1 MTAAPFK
8 RCYCTAQRGFLAV
21 ALLLAFAFLGSTSV
35 RAQITSNRARSKG
48 PRAIAI
54 LEFDEKKRVHLV
66 PVTIMLN
73 GDFYDASAYKAAPV
87 PMALDP
93 GTVYEGVRTGVSDG
107 LFTITL
113 AHQVFGS
120 WVGEGNW
127 VATDIKPPEV
137 KKPATK
143 TPTEETEGPPVLR
156 RPGAKQQTAAPAP
169 APAPTPK
176 PSAPD
181 DTDGIRVGGKVD
193 DKKSTSN
200 SAPSDPSDRPILR
213 RGVPEK
219 PKSEDFDTQPAKP
232 WTVVTTIAAVSDAK
246 SEASRSYHYSM
257 RTEEETDLREKVQ
270 ALAEKELQ
278 ARVNSSTPGPT
289 ATRVSK
295 TGKSKVASSSKFTDV
310 HFRAFD
316 PSTTNEPIFV
326 YEANTPVLDKLS
338 GKELPNHVML
348 VVRQDIYADMHVIF
362 SSISDPTHMDSQPRC
377 EFVDVVDA
385 EGDGY
390 GELLFRRTY
399 DAGRAFSVYRVIGNQ
414 LWPLFEGKP

>member
-1 MTAAPFK
+1 M
-8 RCYCTAQRGFLAV
+8 
-21 ALLLAFAFLGSTSV
+21 
-35 RAQITSNRARSKG
+35 
-48 PRAIAI
+48 AI
-54 LEFDEKKRVHLV
+54 LEFDDKKMVHLV

-87 PMALDP
+87 PMALES

-113 AHQVFGS
+113 AHQVFGN

-127 VATDIKPPEV
+127 VPTDTKPPEV
-137 KKPATK
+137 KKPETK
-143 TPTEETEGPPVLR
+143 APAEDTDGPPVLR
-156 RPGAKQQTAAPAP
+156 RPGAGKPKATAPATP
-169 APAPTPK
+169 APAPTPTPK
-176 PSAPD
+176 PAASD
-181 DTDGIRVGGKVD
+181 DNDGIRVGGKVD
-193 DKKSTSN
+193 DKKSASN
-200 SAPSDPSDRPILR
+200 SAPEDPSDRPVLR

-219 PKSEDFDTQPAKP
+219 PKSDGDFDTQPAKP
-232 WTVVTTIAAVSDAK
+232 WTVVTAIAAVSDAK
-246 SEASRSYHYSM
+246 SETSRSYHYSM
-257 RTEEETDLREKVQ
+257 RTEEEANLREKVQ
-270 ALAEKELQ
+270 ALAVKELQ
-278 ARVNSSTPGPT
+278 ERASSSTPPPT
-289 ATRVSK
+289 PTRVAK
-295 TGKSKVASSSKFTDV
+295 TGKAKGASSPKFTDV
-310 HFRAFD
+310 QFRAYD

-348 VVRQDIYADMHVIF
+348 VVRQDIYADMHIIF
-362 SSISDPTHMDSQPRC
+362 SSISDPTHMDSQPKC